1 MDVAH
6 RQTRVAVKVSAVLF
20 GAAIA
25 IWQIWY
31 PGHSFDRERWFDE
44 SLMVDGVRHRMAVRL
59 LARDTLIGRTREEIV
74 ELLGPPVER
83 DETDVLVY
91 QLGPNR
97 SPFPVP
103 AMDSEWLSVILGAD
117 GRVLRCKLWED

>member
-1 MDVAH
+1 MDGT
-6 RQTRVAVKVSAVLF
+6 RRDTRVAVKVSAVLF
-20 GAAIA
+20 GAAVA

-31 PGHSFDRERWFDE
+31 PGRSFERERWLDE

-59 LARDTLIGRTREEIV
+59 LARDTLIGRTREEVI

-83 DETDVLVY
+83 DETDILVY